1 LSVCLSDIVVC
12 CAVTFADSAFKKH

>member
-1 LSVCLSDIVVC
+1 LSVCLNDIVVC